1 MGERERILI
10 TVKTYPTLS
19 TKYGETVCTAG
30 IRPDGSWVR
39 LYPVPFRRLDQKQQ
53 YNKYDWLEC
62 RIIKHTQRDRRP
74 ESFRPLDDA
83 ELVAVEKMDTGKK
96 RDWRARRELVLEKG
110 KVYDSLDELIAGSSD
125 NKLSLGTFRPTTVD
139 EFIIEEDEREWDET
153 KLAKMRQ
160 GLDQFELFSDNEW
173 RETFKVVKKLPYKFS
188 YRFTDVNGRE
198 STLQVLDWELGA
210 LYWNC
215 LRDAEGDEETA
226 LAKVRQKYFDEFT
239 NKDLHFFMGTT
250 LAWHFRAPNPWQI
263 IGVFYPPR
271 RPQIELF

>member
-1 MGERERILI
+1 MADRERILI

-30 IRPDGSWVR
+30 LRPDGTWVR
-39 LYPVPFRRLDQKQQ
+39 LYPVPFRRLEEQQQ

-62 RIIKHTQRDRRP
+62 RIVKQQKDRRP
-74 ESFRPLDDA
+74 ESFRPVDEA
-83 ELVAVEKMDTGKK
+83 ELVSIDKMDTGKK
-96 RDWRARRELVLEKG
+96 RDWRARRDLVLDTG
-110 KVYDSLDELIAGSSD
+110 KVFDSLDELIAGSKS
-125 NKLSLGTFRPTTVD
+125 NTISLGTFRPAEVLD
-139 EFIIEEDEREWDET
+139 FVIEPDERDWDEA
-153 KLAKMRQ
+153 KLAAMRV

-173 RETFKVVKKLPYKFS
+173 RKTFKLVKKLPYKFS
-188 YRFTDVNGRE
+188 YRFTDVDGRQ

-226 LAKVRQKYFDEFT
+226 LAKVRQKYFDDFT
-239 NKDLHFFMGTT
+239 TKDLHFFMGTT

-271 RPQIELF
+271 MPQLEMF